1 MMISYVKNAKNL
13 LSRNASDL
21 LLVGGVG
28 CILAG
33 GILAIRQTPKAI
45 LLTEEKK
52 DEKAVEKFKV
62 LAPLYVP
69 SILLT
74 SIGIMQIICSRN
86 ITNNKIAA
94 VATAYTVSESAF
106 RTFREKVKDVVEP
119 DKYNKIK
126 KEVAK
131 EKLKK
136 DPIGNKEIIMPQNG
150 NVLMYDSMSGRYF
163 KGDMETIN
171 QTVNLLNKR
180 MMSNMNIELNEFY
193 SEIGLPVIKLGNAV
207 GWDMDHDLI
216 ELYFTSSIA
225 DNGEPCI
232 VLDYDIVPIR

>member
-1 MMISYVKNAKNL
+1 MIPYVKSAKKL
-13 LSRNASDL
+13 VSRNASDL

-28 CILAG
+28 CLLAG

-45 LLTEEKK
+45 LLAEKKK
-52 DEKAVEKFKV
+52 DEKVVEKFKV
-62 LAPLYVP
+62 LAPLYI
-69 SILLT
+69 SSMLLT
-74 SIGIMQIICSRN
+74 SVGIVQIICSRN

-106 RTFREKVKDVVEP
+106 QTFREKVKEVVEP
-119 DKYNKIK
+119 DKYEKIK
-126 KEVAK
+126 KEVAT
-131 EKLKK
+131 EKLRKN
-136 DPIGNKEIIMPQNG
+136 PVSNKEIIMSQNG
-150 NVLMYDSMSGRYF
+150 DVLMYDSMSGRYF
-163 KGDMETIN
+163 KGDMDTIN

-180 MMSNMNIELNEFY
+180 MMSDMTIELNEFY
-193 SEIGLPVIKLGNAV
+193 SEIGLPVIKLGSAV

-232 VLDYDIVPIR
+232 VLDYDVIPTR